1 MPVVDFNQLFI
12 EKGLVCPEGKSKIE
26 YSVST
31 EPGLFVECRASK
43 TAVPV
48 WYLRLKNSAGT
59 NTYKKI
65 GAVPEVTLEQAIKR
79 AKELRQA
86 HVSQPS
92 AAVAAVA
99 LSVVPTGASMTW
111 EVFMRDHYMPHVEA
125 YKRSAKRDESLYR
138 VHIAPLYAKKALVSV
153 SRREVE
159 ILHRTLRDKQGQS
172 PASADH
178 VIKLMRRALN
188 LALEWEFIEANP
200 LKGIKL
206 FAEDNQVENYLD
218 DASLQRLL
226 VVLKADSN
234 KVVAAIIM
242 FLLSTGAR
250 LNEALTATWKNVDLE
265 RGVWKVDAK
274 RSKSKKARQI
284 PLNDSAVWILGQLGS
299 KGVSEYLFPS
309 PVTGEPYV
317 TITRSWYR
325 IRKAA
330 GVEMRLHDL
339 RHSFASLLVT
349 NGRSLYEVQSI
360 LGHSDPKVTMRYAH
374 LSVGTLK
381 AAANAGSVLLGKA
394 A

>member
-1 MPVVDFNQLFI
+1 MPVVDFTPAFMS
-12 EKGLVCPEGKSKIE
+12 KGLRCPEGKSKIE
-26 YSVST
+26 YAVAA

-59 NTYKKI
+59 NTYRKI
-65 GAVPEVTLEQAIKR
+65 GAVHEVTLEAAIQL
-79 AKELRQA
+79 AKELRKA
-86 HVSQPS
+86 HTSQPS
-92 AAVAAVA
+92 LAQPAVP
-99 LSVVPTGASMTW
+99 LPGILTGTAMTW
-111 EVFMRDHYMPHVEA
+111 KVFMCDHYMPHVTA

-138 VHIAPLYAKKALVSV
+138 VHIAPLYAKKMIGDV

-159 ILHRTLRDKQGQS
+159 ILHRTLRDKQKQS

-188 LALEWEFIEANP
+188 LALEWQFVEANP

-226 VVLKADSN
+226 KVLTEDRN

-250 LNEALTATWKNVDLE
+250 LNEALTATWKNVDME

-274 RSKSKKARQI
+274 RSKSKKVRQI
-284 PLNDSAVWILGQLGS
+284 PLNDSAIWILGNLES
-299 KGVSEYLFPS
+299 KGVSQYLFPS
-309 PVTGEPYV
+309 PVTAGPYV

-339 RHSFASLLVT
+339 RHSFASLLIT
-349 NGRSLYEVQSI
+349 NGRTLYEVQSI

-381 AAANAGSVLLGKA
+381 AAANAGSVLVPRA